1 MGLID
6 DLRQS
11 RLVSGDLSILD
22 SAHVAYLGLYNAE
35 RYLNSISL
43 WLAKMDNK
51 DIPLII
57 VDNNSDDQTWDL
69 AIKEISRA
77 YPNSVFVKHPINLG
91 GYGGLATNFDLLT
104 RSEWVTTFHQDDV
117 YAPGHL
123 SIHRALALVAAPNL
137 GIISS
142 EQQSFLPTGEKL
154 GFPRAS
160 WLMDSDPD
168 PVTMF
173 LANLNHHTL
182 PFSGA
187 SLRLPLLRQLEIPW
201 HSTAFPDTEIV
212 LRMLPAWTGTVTDR
226 VIVNYLENPISE
238 SHSTPDKEK
247 DLGAR
252 MALIRVFGSDG
263 FRRICN
269 MVQPEDMPRFVDR
282 LIQAIRFRVSQD
294 PYADDTV
301 LIALEYMFQ
310 SIGPHPAVVE
320 QIERHY
326 GSIQS
331 KTTTNLLHRL
341 HSFGVKDSRL
351 ESCAGV
357 VDSFVEGSE
366 GGQVRGSGAFKV
378 VLARA
383 LGILPTQV
391 RKFFVRAILWL
402 GKRFGLRSS
411 WDFDWKG

>member
-1 MGLID
+1 
-6 DLRQS
+6 
-11 RLVSGDLSILD
+11 
-22 SAHVAYLGLYNAE
+22 
-35 RYLNSISL
+35 
-43 WLAKMDNK
+43 MDNK

-187 SLRLPLLRQLEIPW
+187 SLRLELLRQLEIPW

-212 LRMLPAWTGTVTDR
+212 LRMLPAWTGTVTDK
-226 VIVNYLENPISE
+226 VIVKYLENPTSE

-269 MVQPEDMPRFVDR
+269 MVLPDEMSRFVER
-282 LIQAIRFRVSQD
+282 LMQAIHFRVSQD
-294 PYADDTV
+294 AYADDTA

-310 SIGPHPAVVE
+310 SVGPHPAIVE
-320 QIERHY
+320 QIERNY
-326 GSIQS
+326 GSIQA
-331 KTTTNLLHRL
+331 KTTTKFLHRL
-341 HSFGVKDSRL
+341 HSFGVTGTRP
-351 ESCAGV
+351 ESCAGM
-357 VDSFVEGSE
+357 VDCSSEASE
-366 GGQVRGSGAFKV
+366 GGQVRGSGAFKIM
-378 VLARA
+378 LARA
-383 LGILPTQV
+383 LGVLPTPL
-391 RKFFVRAILWL
+391 RKFLVRAILGL